1 MLSETARQGRHQQ
14 QKLIHFV
21 NLRARGFPLT
31 RLVSGA
37 IWGVAWNYAP
47 EDRGTG
53 FDVCSWPPRPRL
65 YFCSFAGVGVRSASA
80 ALILAFAAQSAAFES
95 ALGDPLNYLAVAP
108 TASISKLVPTS
119 ADLKPPI
126 VLADLAGSVIRLSDY
141 RGRVLFVHFFA
152 TWCEPCREELPALQ
166 RLRDRADGSPAVVAI
181 SVGEPELRVRRFFAD
196 GSIDLPVLLDTDSTA
211 AKAWGVY
218 ALPTTY
224 VLDAGLTPRR
234 VVEGDFDWDSL
245 DLEALLKELSTPAL
259 GSAAGDR
266 QTVTTQAGG

>member
-1 MLSETARQGRHQQ
+1 
-14 QKLIHFV
+14 
-21 NLRARGFPLT
+21 
-31 RLVSGA
+31 VSGA

-53 FDVCSWPPRPRL
+53 FDVCSWPPGLRL
-65 YFCSFAGVGVRSASA
+65 YFCSFAGVGVRSARCA

-95 ALGDPLNYLAVAP
+95 AVGDPLNNYPAAAP

-141 RGRVLFVHFFA
+141 RGGVLFVHFFA

-196 GSIDLPVLLDTDSTA
+196 SSIDLPVLLDTDSAA

-224 VLDAGLTPRR
+224 VLDAGLTPRL

-245 DLEALLKELSTPAL
+245 DLKALLKELSTPAL

-266 QTVTTQAGG
+266 QTVTAQAGG